1 MTTLSAHEILRFA
14 IDHKEMRVQHLSLNS
29 HRVIVSLRDR
39 APERNLWEVARIR
52 GVFRLTR
59 FPEIRPVGFD
69 GPFGRRFEAPI
80 SENLFAR
87 VLVAHRPALLARIQK
102 VVALLR
108 KAPTDAAD
116 PDEATAATERLRE
129 LQAVARDLLPED
141 FQQL

>member
-1 MTTLSAHEILRFA
+1 MRF
-14 IDHKEMRVQHLSLNS
+14 QHLSLDH

-39 APERNLWEVARIR
+39 SPERNLWEVARIR

-69 GPFGRRFEAPI
+69 GPFGRRFEGPI
-80 SENLFAR
+80 PKNLFAG
-87 VLVAHRPALLARIQK
+87 VVTAHRPALLARIQQ

-116 PDEATAATERLRE
+116 PDEVTAATERLRK
-129 LQAVARDLLPED
+129 LQAAACGLFPED
-141 FQQL
+141 FPQL